1 MSHTDLSFAFAQ
13 ARLQAR
19 FGARPSV
26 SDWNHIE
33 ATADLAAT
41 LQVVRNTTLARW
53 TARLGAHPDVHDI
66 EVRLRD
72 EWALSVDEVAGWQP
86 APWRAAIAWL
96 RWIVYLPALQKL
108 ARGGRAPDWMRPDP
122 VLGPVVAREP
132 RERAAALQRTPIAAL
147 AAGFGPEPDV
157 AGAWSQHWREL
168 WPADGAAAAALDAVL
183 RETEIHRQRLASL
196 PSEARSADATQ
207 TFVRRL
213 RLFFRRNPLSP
224 AAAVAY
230 LGLLAVD
237 LRRLRGLL
245 AVRAVREQAVAAS

>member
-1 MSHTDLSFAFAQ
+1 MSHADLSFAFAQ

-19 FGARPSV
+19 FGARPTA

-53 TARLGAHPDVHDI
+53 TARLGARPGVHDI
-66 EVRLRD
+66 ELRLRD

-86 APWRAAIAWL
+86 VQWRAAIGWL

-108 ARGGRAPDWMRPDP
+108 ARGGRAPDWMRADP

-132 RERAAALQRTPIAAL
+132 RERVAALRRTPIAAL
-147 AAGFGPEPDV
+147 AAGFEPDADV
-157 AGAWSQHWREL
+157 TSAWTRHWREL
-168 WPADGAAAAALDAVL
+168 WPIDGAAEAPLDTLL
-183 RETEIHRQRLASL
+183 RESAQHAQRLASL
-196 PSEARSADATQ
+196 PSEARSTDATQ
-207 TFVRRL
+207 TFVRRT

-224 AAAVAY
+224 AAAAAY

-237 LRRLRGLL
+237 LQRLRGLL

>member
-19 FGARPSV
+19 FGARPTP

-41 LQVVRNTTLARW
+41 LQVVRNTDLARW
-53 TARLGAHPDVHDI
+53 TARLGARPGVHDI
-66 EVRLRD
+66 ELRLRD

-86 APWRAAIAWL
+86 APWRAAIGWM

-108 ARGGRAPDWMRPDP
+108 ARGGRAPDWMRADP

-132 RERAAALQRTPIAAL
+132 RERVAALQHTPLAPL
-147 AAGFGPEPDV
+147 AAGFAPEADV
-157 AGAWSQHWREL
+157 ASAWSQHWREL
-168 WPADGAAAAALDAVL
+168 WPTDRAADAALDTLV
-183 RETEIHRQRLASL
+183 REIEQHGQRLAGL
-196 PSEARSADATQ
+196 PSEARSTDATQ

-224 AAAVAY
+224 AAAAAY

-237 LRRLRGLL
+237 LQRLRGLL
-245 AVRAVREQAVAAS
+245 AVRAVREQAVATS